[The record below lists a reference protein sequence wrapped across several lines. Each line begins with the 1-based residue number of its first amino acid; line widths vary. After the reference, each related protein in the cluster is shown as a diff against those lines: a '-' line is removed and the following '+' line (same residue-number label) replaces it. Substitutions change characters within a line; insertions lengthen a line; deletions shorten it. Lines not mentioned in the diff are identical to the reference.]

1 MVNKHNFKNTYNTL
15 KKMTIITIIICV
27 VIMCLVPLV
36 IFLKSKYT
44 ITKKEEVEHTQE
56 IKEVKD
62 IF

>member
-1 MVNKHNFKNTYNTL
+1 
-15 KKMTIITIIICV
+15 MTILTIIVCI
-27 VIMCLVPLV
+27 VIMGLVPLV

-44 ITKKEEVEHTQE
+44 ITKKEEAEPAQE

>member
-1 MVNKHNFKNTYNTL
+1 
-15 KKMTIITIIICV
+15 MTIITIIICV
-27 VIMCLVPLV
+27 VIMGLVPLV

-44 ITKKEEVEHTQE
+44 ITKKEKTEPTQE

>member
-1 MVNKHNFKNTYNTL
+1 
-15 KKMTIITIIICV
+15 MTILTIIVCV
-27 VIMCLVPLV
+27 IIMGLVPLV

-44 ITKKEEVEHTQE
+44 ISKKEETEPTQE

>member
-1 MVNKHNFKNTYNTL
+1 
-15 KKMTIITIIICV
+15 MTIITIIICV
-27 VIMCLVPLV
+27 VIMGLVPIV

-44 ITKKEEVEHTQE
+44 ITKKEETEHTQE